1 MSTERVSITLDTSL
15 LSSLKADAKA
25 EKMSLSA
32 YIEKLLCRIGNADT
46 NKGITLDI
54 TEDGSMS
61 EEAFA
66 TRVSE
71 AEAALSR
78 GEGSMMLQGES
89 LDDFLDRV

>member
-15 LSSLKADAKA
+15 LSSLKAAAKA
-25 EKMSLSA
+25 EQMSLSA
-32 YIEKLLCRIGNADT
+32 YIERLLSRIGNADT
-46 NKGITLDI
+46 NMGITLDI

-71 AEAALSR
+71 AEAALLR
-78 GEGSMMLQGES
+78 GEGSMMIQGES
-89 LDDFLDRV
+89 LDDFLDIV